1 MSKSKETKH
10 FGALIIDE
18 VLQLRKR
25 GKTKREIVEFF
36 QLRNVKSVTNLLSRY
51 RVQKEKRALGILPK
65 KKGRPSKHEKVETL
79 EEKILRLEREND
91 LLRSFLQKAGRS

>member
-18 VLQLRKR
+18 VLQLRNQ

-51 RVQKEKRALGILPK
+51 RVQKEKMIYYGLF
-65 KKGRPSKHEKVETL
+65 SK
-79 EEKILRLEREND
+79 EREGVESVDSMSANSRKEGTI
-91 LLRSFLQKAGRS
+91 LN